1 MEKTNHDWQLLGE
14 THVVDLGFGDDIF
27 NANYD
32 LYSSLSSDSW
42 FKHIWCLC
50 WRFRV
55 KLYFHEDNNPAPIRE
70 GDVALMDLFRDSE
83 VFDLQQ
89 LQVLQRY
96 RHYKKAFY
104 FSDVVTCDGRSIS
117 QFAQQPIEGL
127 SKKVYPH
134 ERPRKKDHKLWIS
147 ALKMIS
153 SPNMTLDRPLGRFL
167 SLPTSLDEWYLHP
180 QTDTLYNQMH
190 TVIILY
196 EKVAGGITRA
206 TSKKYKYSKRVDS
219 IPPSTLLATVDRQSS
234 DPEIVSLHSTAARPL
249 APVPVLTF
257 TEALEE
263 YNTPSLWKHML
274 YSTDPDEWLYNSI
287 CNGTTVVVH
296 DGSYMPKMTTEVC
309 SAAVIICDK
318 ESGEWLSCVIAEKS
332 SSADNY
338 RGEILG
344 GVMALLLIKAATTG
358 RVEPDYPLNCHCDNM
373 GVVKHAHH
381 PDWTLRENQAQAD
394 VLSLMKHITTILSTT
409 VKYHHVKSHQLKHKT
424 FEQLDYISQKNELCD
439 VMAKEHLIYA
449 FLEGDCISD
458 NFPYEQVVFEVDN
471 EKVTSSPT
479 KSIHKYWSFKTARAL
494 YHNKKKMHKDHFD
507 LIYWHGMGKVMREY
521 PRMFRV

>member
-1 MEKTNHDWQLLGE
+1 
-14 THVVDLGFGDDIF
+14 
-27 NANYD
+27 
-32 LYSSLSSDSW
+32 
-42 FKHIWCLC
+42 
-50 WRFRV
+50 
-55 KLYFHEDNNPAPIRE
+55 
-70 GDVALMDLFRDSE
+70 
-83 VFDLQQ
+83 
-89 LQVLQRY
+89 
-96 RHYKKAFY
+96 
-104 FSDVVTCDGRSIS
+104 
-117 QFAQQPIEGL
+117 
-127 SKKVYPH
+127 
-134 ERPRKKDHKLWIS
+134 
-147 ALKMIS
+147 
-153 SPNMTLDRPLGRFL
+153 
-167 SLPTSLDEWYLHP
+167 
-180 QTDTLYNQMH
+180 MH

-318 ESGEWLSCVIAEKS
+318 KSGEWLSCVIAEKF

-358 RVEPDYPLNCHCDNM
+358 RVEPDHPLNCHCDNM

-381 PDWTLRENQAQAD
+381 PDWTL
-394 VLSLMKHITTILSTT
+394 
-409 VKYHHVKSHQLKHKT
+409 
-424 FEQLDYISQKNELCD
+424 
-439 VMAKEHLIYA
+439 
-449 FLEGDCISD
+449 
-458 NFPYEQVVFEVDN
+458 
-471 EKVTSSPT
+471 
-479 KSIHKYWSFKTARAL
+479 
-494 YHNKKKMHKDHFD
+494 
-507 LIYWHGMGKVMREY
+507 
-521 PRMFRV
+521 